1 MDLMFYL
8 SGEQQTLPK
17 SEALSFLQN
26 QGLNSGIIEDLEQLL
41 VCRISPAPNLRLIG
55 NLGMT
60 HSVLEYIGSCE
71 PEIDEILKLAS
82 KIKKVKESFSVRV
95 ERIKKYSKN
104 LSTLDLERSI
114 GEGIDGER
122 VDLRNP
128 EIAFVFVGFLTSN
141 RFVLGKTVFKINRGD
156 FEKRNPQFRPYFH
169 PSSLLPIFSRTL
181 CNICGVA
188 PNKLVLDPFC
198 GTGGILIEAGLM
210 GAEIHGLDLDKS
222 MVEGCIENLA
232 HFGLGGKIESGDA
245 TEINAREEFDIV
257 ITDPPYGRAS
267 TTMGRS
273 LESLYKKAVNS
284 IFQALKK
291 RGTACIISPDILALE
306 EIAEEIGFTVRET
319 HLLRVHK
326 SLTRKIVVLNK

>member
-1 MDLMFYL
+1 MDLIFYL

-26 QGLNSGIIEDLEQLL
+26 QGWDHEIIEDLEQLL
-41 VCRISPAPNLRLIG
+41 VCRISPAPDLRLLE

-60 HSVLEYIGSCE
+60 HSVLEYIGFCE
-71 PEIDEILKLAS
+71 PEIDEILKLAGE
-82 KIKKVKESFSVRV
+82 IKKIKESFSVRV

-104 LSTLDLERSI
+104 QSTLELERSI
-114 GEGIDGER
+114 GDEIDGKN

-128 EIAFVFVGFLTSN
+128 DIAFVGFLTSN
-141 RFVLGKTVFKINRGD
+141 RFVLGKTLLKINRGD

-198 GTGGILIEAGLM
+198 GTGGILIEAGLI

-232 HFGLGGKIESGDA
+232 HFGLSGKIELGDA

-291 RGTACIISPDILALE
+291 KGKACIISPDTLPLE
-306 EIAEEIGFTVRET
+306 EIVTEIGFTVRET

-326 SLTRKIVVLNK
+326 SLTRKIVILKK